1 MTQTNTP
8 ATGQTQATGDPREP
22 ESAQTTEKQ
31 PKKPK
36 STTKSPQ
43 NLRPRSA
50 RANKIIELKETNP
63 ALTVREIATLTN
75 CDHSNVVRVLQR
87 YGIVAQ
93 EVNEF
98 KDHRAEVLAGLQ
110 HRLIQSITSE
120 DIKKAPL
127 GSRILAAA
135 QLYDKERLEVGKT
148 TSNIAQVIFQ
158 MPAPAPVPDHLK
170 MIIEEKNSED
180 NNDGGVSC

>member
-1 MTQTNTP
+1 MPQTNTP
-8 ATGQTQATGDPREP
+8 ATEQTHDIGQPEKP

-31 PKKPK
+31 PKQPK

-127 GSRILAAA
+127 GTRVLAAA
-135 QLYDKERLEVGKT
+135 QLYDKERIERGLSNGDQPIMVIIRDKPQPVQVEGKVVD
-148 TSNIAQVIFQ
+148 IPKVEQ
-158 MPAPAPVPDHLK
+158 
-170 MIIEEKNSED
+170 D
-180 NNDGGVSC
+180 NLLISPET